1 LSLEKPH
8 FVLDSFALVAFFR
21 AEAGGSR
28 VRELL
33 ESARTGDIR
42 LSLTT
47 VNLGEAF
54 YLMVRTDGLER
65 AHEMLGRVR
74 EYGIDILDV
83 DEEMALS
90 AARLKAAS
98 GIGYADCFVAALAQ
112 RLGAAVVTGDSDF
125 RKLED
130 TVLPGRIEWLPGAR

>member
-1 LSLEKPH
+1 
-8 FVLDSFALVAFFR
+8 
-21 AEAGGSR
+21 

-54 YLMVRTDGLER
+54 YLTVRRDGLER

-74 EYGIDILDV
+74 EYGIDIVDV
-83 DEEMALS
+83 DEELALMAGV
-90 AARLKAAS
+90 LKA
-98 GIGYADCFVAALAQ
+98 GMRVGYADCFVAALAQ

-130 TVLPGRIEWLPGAR
+130 TVLPGRIEWLPGTR